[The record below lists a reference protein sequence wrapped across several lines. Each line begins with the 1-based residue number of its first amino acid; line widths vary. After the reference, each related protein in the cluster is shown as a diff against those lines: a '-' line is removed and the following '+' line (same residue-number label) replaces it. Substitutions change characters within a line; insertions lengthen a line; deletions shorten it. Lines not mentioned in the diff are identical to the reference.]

1 MERLLHRTVPV
12 VFAFLASLSVSAQF
26 KVIGPAPYPPTVAR
40 QKIKMLLEG
49 VDTANRSQTVDTLS
63 GLLAWYRDILD
74 EELIAAWKKDARANL
89 AELMEPLADGR
100 VASGVVEFS
109 WRERHGAAF
118 DSAYAPM
125 FANLMARFPE
135 SARPFLDDLLAQPPP
150 VLSQPEAET
159 VCRTLMDLPDV
170 GTWRKNALDILP
182 HYRRVAE
189 NLLLQD
195 LHGGDKEKS
204 YQAQRWLADL
214 RMDAPSSPSQ
224 QQYPRR
230 RLSISEPAPAPLPSA
245 SLPAPPPPASLPP
258 ATPVYSGPKSGTFE
272 SNSGPIPQ
280 NAEYVFR
287 NVPLVK
293 MQLDYDTKLWDARL
307 APGDGVTQR
316 LIVKNKSAG
325 PQKRCVVHWSVIP

>member
-12 VFAFLASLSVSAQF
+12 VIAFLASIPALAQF
-26 KVIGPAPYPPTVAR
+26 KVVGPAPYSPAIAR
-40 QKIKMLLEG
+40 QKIQTLLEG
-49 VDTANRSQTVDTLS
+49 VNAANRPQTIDTLS

-74 EELIAAWKKDARANL
+74 EELIAAWKKDSRENL
-89 AELMEPLADGR
+89 PGLMEPLADGR
-100 VASGVVEFS
+100 VASGVIEFS
-109 WRERHGAAF
+109 WHDRSAAAF

-135 SARPFLDDLLAQPPP
+135 SAQPFLDDLLGQPAP
-150 VLSQPEAET
+150 VLPQPEAEA

-170 GTWRKNALDILP
+170 GAWRKNALDILP
-182 HYRRVAE
+182 HYRRAAE
-189 NLLLQD
+189 NVLLQD
-195 LHGGDKEKS
+195 LHGSDKEKS

-214 RMDAPSSPSQ
+214 RMDGSGGPSQ

-230 RLSISEPAPAPLPSA
+230 RLS
-245 SLPAPPPPASLPP
+245 PPPTADQIAPVTPSPP
-258 ATPVYSGPKSGTFE
+258 KPPPTPSPTPVYSGPKAGILE
-272 SNSGPIPQ
+272 SNGGPIPQ

-293 MQLDYDTKLWDARL
+293 MQLDYDTKIWDARL
-307 APGDGVTQR
+307 VPGDGVTQR